1 MIITLKGATFTNNI
15 GALDAWPIQTVV
27 NGGVLTT
34 LPSSS
39 SIKKEDTAGVVLEYF
54 YDNTKYTCDTVTIFS
69 KGSSVGSYNRFLEQ
83 GKIQVTIPAGNTLSA
98 KVVVTINLTA
108 IGGGGGEPDT
118 PTNYTFT
125 LNPTPTSAT
134 VTLSASGYSMV
145 SGTGSKSIIVADGT
159 TVAWSVSASGYT
171 TRTGNWTINGGN
183 KTENIVLVKTGD
195 SGEVSFSDD
204 DFEIGAWTAAGAPVE
219 LDSRFR
225 TKTTKQF
232 DRDVTFNAVTLPNTS
247 GPTSLRFI
255 SNGTQTNWI
264 NDSYTVPANT
274 EFHLILARAG
284 QTGAVDITRSV
295 TVPEGAT
302 KLYVN
307 SLKDQKNNAFAIVNG
322 VTYSGSDFV
331 DKLYHYG
338 EKGAAM
344 STLTSSSKAASHQ
357 NPIAVTAGDT
367 ITIRTFT
374 NGTLGY
380 VFIDDN
386 NTIIA
391 VGASTEFMSE
401 YFTPTDYFT
410 YE

>member
-1 MIITLKGATFTNNI
+1 MYLRLANATFLTNLGPMSNLTNAWSVQYSTSGNI
-15 GALDAWPIQTVV
+15 TKNTGSFSVTKGGTLTATYTLGSGAEFTSATISPTDAGTVSHSV
-27 NGGVLTT
+27 SG
-34 LPSSS
+34 S
-39 SIKKEDTAGVVLEYF
+39 
-54 YDNTKYTCDTVTIFS
+54 TVT
-69 KGSSVGSYNRFLEQ
+69 
-83 GKIQVTIPAGNTLSA
+83 VTVANVSANFTLS
-98 KVVVTINLTA
+98 VVASGSAPV
-108 IGGGGGEPDT
+108 T

-125 LNPTPTSAT
+125 INPDPTSAT
-134 VTLSASGYSMV
+134 VTLSATGYSTV
-145 SGTGSKSIIVADGT
+145 SGTGSKSISVADGT
-159 TVAWSVSASGYT
+159 KVNWSVSASGYT
-171 TRTGNWTINGGN
+171 TRSGNWTISGGN
-183 KTENIVLVKTGD
+183 KTESVVLSATSGDETG
-195 SGEVSFSDD
+195 VSFSDD
-204 DFEIGAWTAAGAPVE
+204 DFEIGAWTTAGAPVE

-225 TKTTKQF
+225 TKTTKRF
-232 DRDVTFNAVTLPNTS
+232 NRDVTFKAVTLPNTS

-284 QTGAVDITRSV
+284 QSGAVDITKSI

-307 SLKDQKNNAFAIVNG
+307 SLKDQKANAFAIVNG

-344 STLTSSSKAASHQ
+344 SILTNSSKAASHQ
-357 NPIAVTAGDT
+357 DPIAVTAGET
-367 ITIRTFT
+367 VTIRTFT

-380 VFIDDN
+380 VFVDDAD
-386 NTIIA
+386 TIIA
-391 VGASTEFMSE
+391 IGASTEFMSE
-401 YFTPTDYFT
+401 YFTPTRYFT